1 MQIPFGTTSA
11 KAGPA
16 RSLEMRAICVSY
28 RRDDSEGEAGRL
40 FDDLVG
46 HFGEDSVFMDVAAI
60 EAGRDFRKAIDESV
74 ATCGV
79 LLAMIGKNWVDAKNA
94 AGQRRLGQRWE
105 LVKVKPI

>member
-1 MQIPFGTTSA
+1 
-11 KAGPA
+11 
-16 RSLEMRAICVSY
+16 MRAIFISY
-28 RRDDSEGEAGRL
+28 RRDNSEGEAGRL
-40 FDDLVG
+40 FDDLVSQ
-46 HFGEDSVFMDVAAI
+46 FGEDSVFMDVAAI

-79 LLAMIGKNWVDAKNA
+79 LLAIIGRDWAEVKNE